1 MIEFNKSRTMKIYP
15 NIKLNMKKPSFRM
28 TLFILLSLFVFNLSN
43 GQEVLSYGTTEE
55 SDYKI
60 LIATNRTISDLGDS
74 DFIAE
79 LDYSNS
85 GSFSFITANGNEEN
99 WTYTKE
105 TSFESM
111 FKQEFKHNDWLVFI
125 HGDSKTLQTAVDR
138 AKEIQKL
145 HNVNILIY
153 SWPSKDP
160 EVSPFKNFKISYSN
174 VELASPYFKNF
185 LTMID
190 NLKKSDDS
198 PFQDENISL
207 FLHSLGN
214 YYLERMVNDNLHT
227 GLDENLFD
235 NLIINAAAVEEK
247 GHKEWVEQ
255 LNFSRRIYI
264 NSNDDD
270 FSLTGLRII
279 SPLGRQLGEGPRSD
293 YAENAFYVN
302 FTEAVGFPGSM
313 GPSHSYYFASI
324 TEKSE
329 NIKQFYTGV
338 FHGYEAQLENNQ
350 LFAFMP
356 KQNSFSII
364 F

>member
-1 MIEFNKSRTMKIYP
+1 MKSQ
-15 NIKLNMKKPSFRM
+15 L
-28 TLFILLSLFVFNLSN
+28 LFITNQLKTILKMHLVVLFMLLMINFSSA
-43 GQEVLSYGTTEE
+43 QETLKLGITDEAN
-55 SDYKI
+55 YKI
-60 LIATNRTISDLGDS
+60 LVATNRIITINDDS
-74 DFIAE
+74 SFIAE
-79 LDYSNS
+79 PMINKD
-85 GSFSFITANGNEEN
+85 GSFSFLTASGTDEQWSYQFEN
-99 WTYTKE
+99 TFH
-105 TSFESM
+105 SIFD
-111 FKQEFKHNDWLVFI
+111 QEFDYNDWLVFI
-125 HGDSKTLQTAVDR
+125 HGDSKTLQTAIDR

-145 HNVNILIY
+145 HKVNVLIY

-160 EVSPFKNFKISYSN
+160 EVSPFKNFRISYAN
-174 VELASPYFKNF
+174 VEATSPYFKDF
-185 LTMID
+185 LVMID
-190 NLKKSDDS
+190 DLKKEENN
-198 PFQDENISL
+198 PFRGENISL

-214 YYLERMVNDNLHT
+214 YYLERMVADNLHK

-255 LNFSRRIYI
+255 LNFSQRIYI

-270 FSLTGLRII
+270 FSLTGLRVI

-293 YAENAFYVN
+293 YAENAVYVN

-324 TEKSE
+324 TEKSM
-329 NIKQFYTGV
+329 NIKEYYTGI
-338 FHGYEAQLENNQ
+338 FHGYEAQLHNDQ
-350 LFAFMP
+350 LFAYMS

>member
-1 MIEFNKSRTMKIYP
+1 MKNTVQSI
-15 NIKLNMKKPSFRM
+15 
-28 TLFILLSLFVFNLSN
+28 TLFFIISLIVINVSN
-43 GQEVLSYGTTEE
+43 GQEILKYGTSNK

-60 LIATNRTISDLGDS
+60 LIATNRIISDMGDS
-74 DFIAE
+74 AFIAE
-79 LDYSNS
+79 PKYCINGL
-85 GSFSFITANGNEEN
+85 FRFFTAIGNEEN
-99 WTYTKE
+99 WTYIKE

-111 FKQEFKHNDWLVFI
+111 FKQDFKHNDWLVFI
-125 HGDSKTLQTAVDR
+125 HGDSKTLQTSVDR

-160 EVSPFKNFKISYSN
+160 EVSPFKNFKVSYSN
-174 VELASPYFKNF
+174 VEIASPYFNDF

-190 NLKKSDDS
+190 ILKKSDES
-198 PFQDENISL
+198 PFQEENISL

-214 YYLERMVNDNLHT
+214 YYLERMVKDNLHT
-227 GLDENLFD
+227 GLDEHLFD

-255 LNFSRRIYI
+255 LNFSQRIYI

-293 YAENAFYVN
+293 YAENAVYVN
-302 FTEAVGFPGSM
+302 FTEAVGFPGSL

-324 TEKSE
+324 PEKSE
-329 NIKQFYTGV
+329 NIKQFYTGI
-338 FHGYEAQLENNQ
+338 FHGDEAQLENDQ
-350 LFAFMP
+350 LFAYVP
-356 KQNSFSII
+356 KQNSFYII